1 MGRTVKVDFG
11 AIAYSGS
18 FKCAHHMVFL
28 GLNGDCK
35 GVTDSVRFP
44 TIR

>member
-1 MGRTVKVDFG
+1 MGRTVKEDFG
-11 AIAYSGS
+11 TIAYSGS
-18 FKCAHHMVFL
+18 FKFACHMVFL
-28 GLNGDCK
+28 GLNGGCK